1 MFGTR
6 EIGSYVLQKL
16 LNLSLN
22 ALFISCNECVTSLM
36 DDFQTLGTLLSIVC
50 VFFKPPLLKEE
61 IEPKS
66 ADRTE
71 PESGLDEPELFG
83 GGGGG
88 GGDIIGG
95 GGGGGGDIG
104 GGGGGG
110 GGGFIGC

>member
-1 MFGTR
+1 MIKSQS
-6 EIGSYVLQKL
+6 ECISI
-16 LNLSLN
+16 
-22 ALFISCNECVTSLM
+22 ISCSICVTSFL
-36 DDFQTLGTLLSIVC
+36 DVQILGALLSIVC

-61 IEPKS
+61 IEPRS

-88 GGDIIGG
+88 GGDIV

-110 GGGFIGC
+110 GGGFICVGGAL